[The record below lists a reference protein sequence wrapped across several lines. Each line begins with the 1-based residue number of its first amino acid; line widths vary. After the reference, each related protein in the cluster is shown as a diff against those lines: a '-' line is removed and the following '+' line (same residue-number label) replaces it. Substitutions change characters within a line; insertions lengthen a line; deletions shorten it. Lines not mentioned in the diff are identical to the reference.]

1 MTSSILEYTLRCRAK
16 SYAVWLV
23 PQLVRI
29 SRQGTDTMCRTKE
42 SAHNPLMALAFF
54 CAQLVLLP
62 PRGHAVD
69 MLTDEQPYSRQ
80 TTP

>member
-42 SAHNPLMALAFF
+42 SAHNPLMVLALL
-54 CAQLVLLP
+54 QP
-62 PRGHAVD
+62 KQPQPGRAVETVCL
-69 MLTDEQPYSRQ
+69 LTDAP
-80 TTP
+80 P